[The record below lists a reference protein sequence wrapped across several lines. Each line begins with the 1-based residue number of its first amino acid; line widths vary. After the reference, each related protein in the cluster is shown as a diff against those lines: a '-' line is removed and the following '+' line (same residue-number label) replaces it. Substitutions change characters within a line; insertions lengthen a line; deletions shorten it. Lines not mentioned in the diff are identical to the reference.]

1 MGTGMSNTY
10 RMAGVDISAGEDLVH
25 RISPIARSTNR
36 PGTMGGLGGFGAVF
50 DPKAAGYEDPL
61 LVMATDGVG
70 TKLRIAIDSGIMDTV
85 GIDLVAMCVNDLIV
99 QGANPLAFLD
109 YYATGQLD
117 VDQAVSVISGIA
129 EGCKIAGCALV
140 GGETAEMPGMYSKGD
155 IDLAGFAVGAVERG
169 QQLPKPVKP
178 GDVIIGLASS
188 GIHSNGFSLVRRI
201 TYGMDLLSP
210 SPWEENRTL
219 AQSLLVPTRTYVRNV
234 MVLARSRMI
243 SAAAHITGGGLAS
256 NVERVLSPGVVA
268 EIDLLWPPPE
278 PFRWLSLKGQVSDD
292 EMLRVFNCGIGM
304 VVIVP
309 ESDLEMAMYILEGL
323 GENPSVLGRLVEGN
337 GPPIVRIRKKSR

>member
-1 MGTGMSNTY
+1 
-10 RMAGVDISAGEDLVH
+10 
-25 RISPIARSTNR
+25 
-36 PGTMGGLGGFGAVF
+36 
-50 DPKAAGYEDPL
+50 
-61 LVMATDGVG
+61 
-70 TKLRIAIDSGIMDTV
+70 
-85 GIDLVAMCVNDLIV
+85 
-99 QGANPLAFLD
+99 
-109 YYATGQLD
+109 
-117 VDQAVSVISGIA
+117 
-129 EGCKIAGCALV
+129 
-140 GGETAEMPGMYSKGD
+140 
-155 IDLAGFAVGAVERG
+155 
-169 QQLPKPVKP
+169 
-178 GDVIIGLASS
+178 
-188 GIHSNGFSLVRRI
+188 
-201 TYGMDLLSP
+201 
-210 SPWEENRTL
+210 
-219 AQSLLVPTRTYVRNV
+219 
-234 MVLARSRMI
+234 MI